1 MSEHERLIA
10 VHTPLGKGAFG
21 LMSFSGR
28 EELSRL
34 FDYKLTMAVLKD
46 GIAPKALKELMGK
59 PISVSLKLKGRGYR
73 WFHGHVRRLKRDA
86 DAQIYTAHIVPWAW
100 FLTQTSDCRVFQ
112 NKSAVEIIK
121 QIFKDFGIHN
131 LSTRNIRG
139 KHPARSYCVQYRETA
154 FDFISRLMEEEGI
167 FYYFRHKR
175 DKHTLV
181 LADQGSAYRDVE
193 EKPIEFAS
201 ADLRRDQVSK
211 WERQFDYRS
220 GAWAHVDYNFETPD
234 ISLAANRSTVV
245 DLADTKFEAFD
256 YPGAYQDKAA
266 GDALAQLRIEELE
279 TDHDS
284 ILAESSYR
292 TLHPGQ
298 VFDLADSGSSSD
310 AGGSYAIVWVEH
322 GASSET
328 YGTAGGGG
336 ETYGNSF
343 GCIPKNTPFRPQRM
357 TPKPIIRGA
366 QTAVVVGPNGEE
378 VYTDEFGRIKVQFHW
393 DRKGKKDENSS
404 CWIRVG
410 QILAGQNWGG
420 LFIPRVGQEVIVEF
434 LDGDPDRPLVTG
446 AVYNANNR
454 PPWKLPGEKAKSGFE
469 SRSCKKGAKAN
480 ASSLIFD
487 DTKDSELVALHAE
500 KDALHEV
507 ENDDQVVV
515 GNDQTIMV
523 KANRATEIE
532 TGDDSLTIS
541 KGSRTTK
548 ISAGKDTIEA
558 AQAVEIKVGQS
569 SLTLTPDSIEMTIG
583 SSSIKLGPTN
593 LDIASTFTAVAG
605 ELTADVKGLVATVE
619 ADTALTL
626 QGTIVNIN

>member
-1 MSEHERLIA
+1 MPGQDERLIA
-10 VHTPLGKGAFG
+10 VHTPLGEGVFG
-21 LMSFSGR
+21 LTSFSGR

-34 FDYKLTMAVLKD
+34 FDYRLNMTALKGD
-46 GIAPKALKELMGK
+46 IDPKALVGK
-59 PISVSLKLKGRGYR
+59 PVSFSLRLGDGGHR
-73 WFHGHVRRLKRDA
+73 WFHGHVRRLTRDA
-86 DAQIYTAHIVPWAW
+86 DAQVYSAAVVPWLW
-100 FLTQTSDCRVFQ
+100 FLTRTSDCRVFQ
-112 NKSAVEIIK
+112 NQSVVEIIK
-121 QIFKDFGIHN
+121 QVFQDFGFHDCTT
-131 LSTRNIRG
+131 SDVRG
-139 KHPARSYCVQYRETA
+139 EHPPRTYCVQYRETA
-154 FDFISRLMEEEGI
+154 FDFVSRLMEEEGI
-167 FYYFRHKR
+167 FYYFHHEKN
-175 DKHTLV
+175 KHTLV
-181 LADQGSAYRDVE
+181 LADQGGAYQDVE
-193 EKPIEFAS
+193 EKLIEFAS
-201 ADLRRDQVSK
+201 AELPRDQVSK
-211 WERQFDYRS
+211 WERQLDYRS

-245 DLADTKFEAFD
+245 DLADSKFEAFD

-266 GDALAQLRIEELE
+266 GDVLAQMRIEELE
-279 TDHDS
+279 ADHDS
-284 ILAESSYR
+284 VLAESSYR
-292 TLHPGQ
+292 TLNPGQ
-298 VFDLADSGSSSD
+298 VFDLVDSGSSSD

-336 ETYGNSF
+336 GETYGNSF
-343 GCIPKNTPFRPQRM
+343 GCIPKSTPFRPQRM
-357 TPKPIIRGA
+357 TPKPTIRGP

-393 DRKGKKDENSS
+393 DRKGEKDENSS

-410 QILAGQNWGG
+410 QVLAGQNWGG

-446 AVYNANNR
+446 AVYNANNK

-507 ENDDQVVV
+507 ENDDQIVV
-515 GNDQTIMV
+515 GNDQTIKV
-523 KANRATEIE
+523 EANRATEIE

-558 AQAVEIKVGQS
+558 AQGVEIKVGQS
-569 SLTLTPDSIEMTIG
+569 SLTLTPDAIEMTIG

-605 ELTADVKGLVATVE
+605 ELTAEVKGLVATVE